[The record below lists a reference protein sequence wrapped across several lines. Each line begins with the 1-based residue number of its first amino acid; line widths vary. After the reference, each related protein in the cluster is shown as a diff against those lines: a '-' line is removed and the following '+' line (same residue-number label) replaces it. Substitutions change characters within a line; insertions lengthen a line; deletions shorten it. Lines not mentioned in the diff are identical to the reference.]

1 VEHQCLPQSSALRHS
16 GTVLSRTH
24 CDGDG
29 IIIRSIVIVCC
40 HLASSLT
47 TRHFT
52 RVFREF
58 CDNSYYYFSRN
69 VAVVNPLVGT

>member
-1 VEHQCLPQSSALRHS
+1 MPASVLSLTSLRYS
-16 GTVLSRTH
+16 SRTH

-29 IIIRSIVIVCC
+29 IITRSIVIVCC

-58 CDNSYYYFSRN
+58 CDNYYYFSRN